1 LHDLP
6 RSTAIAR
13 EENAPP
19 ARRRSG
25 MLREDRYKKLQ
36 STMRELRCALSI
48 AGLDPSGGAGLFAD
62 LRAFRE
68 ASVWGCGAVAVMTVQ
83 STAGLRASTP
93 IATADVVAQ
102 VRELFAHQNIR
113 AVKLGA
119 LGSLSNVRGVTRLL
133 DELAARIPVV
143 IDPVVRATRGA
154 SRAPLLEKRAIA
166 SLLEMV
172 PRATLI
178 TPNAVEAALFTGHPV
193 RTVEDAERAAKTLVG
208 RGARAALVKGGHLVP
223 AKGDVI
229 DVLVVGA
236 RVFHLR
242 SQRARISP
250 HGTGCTLA
258 SLVAGRLAAS
268 AQVDDAAIVA
278 SVRWAKRRLAARF
291 DRAVRAGHGQ
301 WVLP

>member
-1 LHDLP
+1 
-6 RSTAIAR
+6 
-13 EENAPP
+13 
-19 ARRRSG
+19 
-25 MLREDRYKKLQ
+25 MLREDSYKKRQ
-36 STMRELRCALSI
+36 SAMRALPCALSI

-93 IATADVVAQ
+93 VATPDLVAQ
-102 VRELFAHQNIR
+102 IRELFAHQNIR
-113 AVKLGA
+113 AVKIGA
-119 LGSLSNVRGVTRLL
+119 LGSLSNVRGVTRF
-133 DELAARIPVV
+133 LAKHGARVPVV

-154 SRAPLLEKRAIA
+154 SGAPLLEARAA
-166 SLLEMV
+166 AALLEMA
-172 PRATLI
+172 RAATLI
-178 TPNAVEAALFTGHPV
+178 TPNAVEAALFTGRPV
-193 RTVEDAERAAKTLVG
+193 RDVNDAEIAARELVD

-229 DVLVVGA
+229 DVLVVGS

-242 SQRARISP
+242 SPRARIAP

-258 SLVAGRLAAS
+258 SLVAGRLAGS
-268 AQVDDAAIVA
+268 TRIDDAAIVA
-278 SVRWAKRRLAARF
+278 SVRWAKRHLAARIE
-291 DRAVRAGHGQ
+291 RALRVGDGQ